1 MPSKKS
7 KTEQQI
13 PRDLSE
19 LDDAWVS
26 DTFADFD
33 FDQASAINAEV
44 LEGIPGFAIARLIG
58 RFENDERRAILRR
71 VSEEKAVEILEE
83 LDAVFTAEVLSEMR
97 EPRAV
102 RILGDFDPDDAAD
115 ILEELEDEDRARL
128 LDKLE
133 PKDAQEFQYLLNYD
147 SKSAGGL
154 MTTSIA
160 KVTESDSV
168 DAAIKEL
175 RRQREELE
183 TIYYL
188 YVVDDQGKL
197 LGVVSMREML
207 LAPVGSHIHD
217 IMNTSLFGVCYPD
230 DDREIVAR
238 RMSEHNLLAV
248 PVVDRDSE
256 VLLGIVTHDDVID
269 VVQELATEDLQI
281 LVGAGGDEGIHD
293 KISYSLQ
300 KRSPWLLV
308 NLLTACGAAAIV
320 FLFQDEIQQLT
331 LLAVFMPVVASLAGN
346 TGSQTLA
353 VAIRSLA
360 VDEVRSKDSLEICLR
375 EASKG
380 LLNGLAIGAVAA
392 ILAWFVSGELP
403 IAWVVF
409 LAMVLSL
416 SVSGF
421 SGALIPLTL
430 KRFNQDPA
438 QSASIF
444 LTAVSDIAGF
454 FIFLKL
460 GTWLLL

>member
-1 MPSKKS
+1 MPSKRS
-7 KTEQQI
+7 RDVPPI
-13 PRDLSE
+13 PRDLAE
-19 LDDAWVS
+19 LDDAWV
-26 DTFADFD
+26 DETFADFD
-33 FDQASAINAEV
+33 FDQASEISSEV
-44 LEGIPGFAIARLIG
+44 LEGIPGFAVARLIS
-58 RFENDERRAILRR
+58 RFENDERRAILRK
-71 VSEEKAVEILEE
+71 VSEDKAVEILEE
-83 LDAVFTAEVLSEMR
+83 LDAEFTAEVLSEMR

-115 ILEELEDEDRARL
+115 ILEELEDEDRERL

-133 PKDAQEFQYLLNYD
+133 PEDAREFQYLLNYD

-160 KVTESDSV
+160 KVTETETV
-168 DAAIKEL
+168 DDAIREL

-188 YVVDDQGKL
+188 YVIDNAGRL

-207 LAPVGSHIHD
+207 LAPVGSRIRE
-217 IMNTSLFGVCYPD
+217 IMNTSLFGVCYPE
-230 DDREIVAR
+230 DDRELVAR

-248 PVVDRDSE
+248 PVVDQGSE
-256 VLLGIVTHDDVID
+256 ILLGIVTHDDVID
-269 VVQELATEDLQI
+269 VVQELATEDIQI
-281 LVGAGGDEGIHD
+281 LVGAGGDEDIHD
-293 KISYSLQ
+293 KISYSMQ

-308 NLLTACGAAAIV
+308 NLFTACGAAAVV
-320 FLFQDEIQQLT
+320 FFFQDQIQQLT

-360 VDEVRSKDSLEICLR
+360 VDEVRSKDSLGICMR

-380 LLNGLAIGAVAA
+380 MLNGLVIGAAA
-392 ILAWFVSGELP
+392 AALSWFVSGD
-403 IAWVVF
+403 IKVGAVVY

-421 SGALIPLTL
+421 SGAFIPLTL
-430 KRFNQDPA
+430 KRLNQDPA

-444 LTAVSDIAGF
+444 LTAVSDITGF